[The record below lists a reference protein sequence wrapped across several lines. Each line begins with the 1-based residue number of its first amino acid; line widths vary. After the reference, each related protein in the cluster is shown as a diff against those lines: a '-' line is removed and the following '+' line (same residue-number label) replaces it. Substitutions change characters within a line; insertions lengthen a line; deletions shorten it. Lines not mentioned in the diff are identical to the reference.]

1 MTLRIKRH
9 EHEGEILMEKLN
21 GRAVYVPGND
31 IDTDRIIPARFL
43 KCVTFDELGP
53 SLFYDERFADDGS
66 SKNHPLDNAKH
77 SGAEVLISDDNF
89 GCGSS
94 REHAPQAIQKFG
106 LKAVIAGSFAEIFH
120 GNCTTLGIPCLM
132 MDKADREKLASSIQ
146 MDPEAEVVI
155 DIQNLKITC
164 ANNIYSIK
172 MKESARE
179 ALLTST
185 NDPLD
190 SLLVEGSEIDKVA
203 SRLGYAR

>member
-1 MTLRIKRH
+1 MD
-9 EHEGEILMEKLN
+9 KLS

-53 SLFYDERFADDGS
+53 SLFYDARFHEDGT
-66 SKNHPLDNAKH
+66 SKNHPLDQSQFK
-77 SGAEVLISDDNF
+77 GAEVLISDANF

-132 MDKADREKLASSIQ
+132 MEKADREKLAASIE
-146 MDPEAEVVI
+146 MDPDAEVVI
-155 DIQNLKITC
+155 DLQALKITC
-164 ANNIYSIK
+164 ANNVYSIK

-190 SLLVEGSEIDKVA
+190 SLLVAFDQIDDVA
-203 SRLGYAR
+203 LRLGYAR

>member
-1 MTLRIKRH
+1 MD
-9 EHEGEILMEKLN
+9 KLS

-53 SLFYDERFADDGS
+53 SLFHDERFHEDGT
-66 SKNHPLDNAKH
+66 SKDHPLDKAQFK
-77 SGAEVLISDDNF
+77 GAEVLISDANF

-132 MDKADREKLASSIQ
+132 MEKADREKLASSIK
-146 MDPEAEVVI
+146 MDPDAEVVI
-155 DIQNLKITC
+155 DLQALKVMC
-164 ANNIYSIK
+164 ANNVFTIK

-179 ALLTST
+179 ALLAST

-190 SLLVEGSEIDKVA
+190 SLLVSVDQIDEVA
-203 SRLGYAR
+203 LRLGYVR

>member
-1 MTLRIKRH
+1 MD
-9 EHEGEILMEKLN
+9 KLS

-53 SLFYDERFADDGS
+53 SLFYDARFSEDGT
-66 SKNHPLDNAKH
+66 SKNHPLDQAQFK
-77 SGAEVLISDDNF
+77 GAEVLISDANF

-132 MDKADREKLASSIQ
+132 MEKADREKLAASIE
-146 MDPEAEVVI
+146 MDPDAEVVI
-155 DIQNLKITC
+155 DLQELKIIC
-164 ANNIYSIK
+164 ANNVYSLK

-190 SLLVEGSEIDKVA
+190 SLLVAFDQIDDVA

>member
-1 MTLRIKRH
+1 MNDLVKRS
-9 EHEGEILMEKLN
+9 
-21 GRAVYVPGND
+21 GRGVYVQGND

-53 SLFYDERFADDGS
+53 ALFYDERFDTQDV
-66 SKNHPLDNAKH
+66 SKGHILDAPVH
-77 SGAEVLISDDNF
+77 QGASIMISDTNF

-94 REHAPQAIQKFG
+94 REHAPQALQKFG
-106 LKAVIAGSFAEIFH
+106 FEVIIAESFAEIFH

-155 DIQNLKITC
+155 DIQNLKIIC

-190 SLLVEGSEIDKVA
+190 SLLVADSEIDKVA